1 MNTLPPIDNLD
12 NLDNLDNAEEFIN
25 IIQQLVNHD
34 LLVLQLIF
42 MNDNETEQIQCM
54 RDNRVYITFYD
65 NLYNAYCA
73 ANSLVK
79 KPITYITN
87 EILRRRN
94 I

>member
-12 NLDNLDNAEEFIN
+12 NLDNAEDFIN
-25 IIQQLVNHD
+25 IIQQLLNHD

-42 MNDNETEQIQCM
+42 MNDNETDQIKCLRNNREQ
-54 RDNRVYITFYD
+54 ITFYP

-79 KPITYITN
+79 KPLTYITN

-94 I
+94 F